1 MGGDEGK
8 RNAGV
13 RRWLAGPDSPLLA
26 PLFLLLISL
35 PLLGM
40 LLRLA
45 PAAASVE
52 NRKLADPPAFSW
64 RRPLDYLKGFADY
77 FNDRFAFRD
86 RLVRAHNR
94 LAYRLFRVSTTDR
107 VIIGRQGWLYL
118 GRGNYFNNEMEY
130 FRASRPFTLPELQ
143 EFKTT
148 LERRR
153 DWLAR
158 RGIRYLFV
166 PAPNKSTIY
175 PEYMPAAINR
185 VHARSRL
192 DQLLDYLG
200 RRSDIEFLDLRPA
213 LLRRKREERV
223 YHKTDSHWNDLGG
236 YWAYREIAERLHRFF
251 PELRP
256 LAPEEI
262 VIGRREGP
270 GGDLAKLLDLQ
281 RDVFRE
287 AYITVAPRSPSQA
300 REAKPTPGFRPR
312 APWVK
317 LVASECPSGQVA
329 SAVMVRDSF
338 AHQLMPFLSGHFRRI
353 VYIWDWE
360 LHSFPDVILR
370 ERPSV
375 VIDQMVERSLW
386 NIMPQN
392 PPEFAA
398 ARP

>member
-1 MGGDEGK
+1 MGNDEGK
-8 RNAGV
+8 RGGDG
-13 RRWLAGPDSPLLA
+13 RRWLAAPDSPLLA

-35 PLLGM
+35 PLLSM

-45 PAAASVE
+45 PAAAGVE
-52 NRKLADPPAFSW
+52 NRKLADPPTFSW
-64 RRPLDYLKGFADY
+64 RRPLDYLKGFESY
-77 FNDRFAFRD
+77 FNDRFAFRQ
-86 RLVRAHNR
+86 RLVREHNR

-107 VIIGRQGWLYL
+107 VVIGRQGWLYL

-130 FRASRPFTLPELQ
+130 YRASRPFSLAELQ
-143 EFKTT
+143 RFKDA
-148 LERRR
+148 LVQRRN
-153 DWLAR
+153 WLAR

-175 PEYMPAAINR
+175 PEHVPAAINR
-185 VHARSRL
+185 VQARSRL
-192 DQLLDYLG
+192 DQLLDYLR

-213 LLRRKREERV
+213 LLRRKRDERI

-251 PELRP
+251 PALHP
-256 LAPEEI
+256 LAPEGI
-262 VIGRREGP
+262 VIGRHAGP

-281 RDVFRE
+281 EDVFRE
-287 AYITVAPRSPSQA
+287 TYITARPRVPIQA
-300 REAKPTPGFRPR
+300 RAGSPTPGFRPR

-317 LVASECPSGQVA
+317 LVASECPAGEVA

-360 LHSFPDVILR
+360 LHAFPDVIAR
-370 ERPSV
+370 EKPSV
-375 VIDQMVERSLW
+375 VIDQMAERSLW
-386 NIMPQN
+386 SILPLN

-398 ARP
+398 ERP